1 MKIDIEAHISVQIGA
16 QKCDYNIGK
25 GAGAALKN
33 ILSFMQIYYCM
44 Q

>member
-16 QKCDYNIGK
+16 QKCDYNK

>member
-16 QKCDYNIGK
+16 QKCDIGK